1 MAGVWGGAGLDDD
14 ARTAALAALLAEA
27 RIGVAVLDR
36 DLRYLAVN
44 ELLATITGLP
54 ASDHLGRTIDE
65 VVPNLTPEIAVALH
79 RALETGEVVRATVVD
94 SSTPASPDLPRRF
107 EVSYHP
113 LAGADGGFGGL
124 VALVDELTD
133 QSRAMEVLRASEIR
147 YRSLVE
153 ATTSLVWTVVPGEP
167 AHTDWFAAIHADDR
181 ERVSKAWQTAVREGC
196 TFEAEARIHDG
207 ANIRHVVVRA
217 VPVIDDGR
225 IREWVGAST
234 DVTTARRTEAE
245 RGAAS
250 RRATRL
256 GQVAAALAE
265 ARREADVTGVV
276 LEHAMA
282 ALDARGGSISL
293 FEPDGER
300 LRLAVATW
308 PDQDI
313 PAAIVDDPTIDRP
326 TLRAARDLVPV
337 FLADREEFRAE
348 FPTVAELIV
357 GVGDEALASVPL
369 LVHGQCLGA
378 LSLTWE
384 VARSFSAEDRQFL
397 AALADTCAQAIER
410 ARLQERE
417 HRVAETLQLAL
428 LPERLADPAGTRS
441 AARYLPGTDGVA
453 VGGDWYD
460 LFDLDDR
467 RIGIVLG
474 DVAGKG
480 VAAAAVMGRLR
491 NALRAYATSIDG
503 PADVLARVDDFAAR
517 FGNDDLATIVY
528 AVLDTGTGELRY
540 SSAGHLP
547 PLAIRAD
554 GWSGYLQGEPDL
566 PVGVSGPG
574 TRTEHR
580 VRLSPGSTLVLYSD
594 GLVEDRR
601 RSIDD
606 GMALL
611 TSVAGTTSGAGAE
624 ETCARLVQALVGD
637 TGGDDDVAVLVLEWD
652 GPPAADRCSAVLPP
666 VVASARRAR
675 ALVTEQLEQWGE
687 TDLVETAQL
696 CVSEIVTNAVV
707 HAGTPVHLEV
717 QLLADRVRVEV
728 GDGGAAPPEKVDADD
743 EDVHGRGIAIVEMLS
758 AAWGVEPLDDGKC
771 VWFELERSTS
781 GAS

>member
-1 MAGVWGGAGLDDD
+1 MAGVWGGAGLDDT
-14 ARTAALAALLAEA
+14 ARAAALAAILESVP
-27 RIGVAVLDR
+27 IGVALLDR
-36 DLRYLAVN
+36 ELRYLAVN
-44 ELLATITGLP
+44 ELLASFVGLS
-54 ASDHLGRTIDE
+54 AADHIGRTIHQ
-65 VVPNLTPEIAVALH
+65 VVPTLTPEVEAAL
-79 RALETGEVVRATVVD
+79 REAMSTGAPVRGIVIE
-94 SSTPASPDLPRRF
+94 SPTPASPDLVRRF
-107 EVSYHP
+107 EVSFHP
-113 LAGADGGFGGL
+113 LVGGDGEIAGL
-124 VALVDELTD
+124 VSLVNERTD
-133 QSRAMEVLRASEIR
+133 QARAMAVLRASELR

-153 ATTSLVWTVVPGEP
+153 ATTSVIWTVVPGEP
-167 AHTDWFAAIHADDR
+167 EHTDWFEAIHADDR
-181 ERVSKAWQTAVREGC
+181 DRVSSEWLAARTEGR
-196 TFEAEARIHDG
+196 TFEAEVRIHVG
-207 ANIRHVVVRA
+207 AGLRQVVVRA
-217 VPVIDDGR
+217 VPVIEDGR
-225 IREWVGAST
+225 VREWVGTST
-234 DVTTARRTEAE
+234 DVTATRRTEAE
-245 RGAAS
+245 REAAS

-300 LRLAVATW
+300 LRSAVATW
-308 PDQDI
+308 PDHEV
-313 PAAIVDDPTIDRP
+313 PSALLRDPTIDRP
-326 TLRAARDLVPV
+326 TVRAARDLVPV
-337 FLADREEFRAE
+337 FLADRDEFMAE
-348 FPTVAELIV
+348 FPTVAELIA

-384 VARSFSAEDRQFL
+384 EARPFSAEDRQFL

-428 LPERLADPAGTRS
+428 LPERLADPTGTRS

-460 LFDLDDR
+460 LFDLGDR

-554 GWSGYLQGEPDL
+554 GWSGFLQGEPDL

-580 VRLSPGSTLVLYSD
+580 VRLSNGSTLVLYSD

-601 RSIDD
+601 RSIDE

-611 TSVAGTTSGAGAE
+611 TSIASTTSGVGAE
-624 ETCARLVQALVGD
+624 ETCARIVQALVGD

-687 TDLVETAQL
+687 GDLIETAQL

-707 HAGTPVHLEV
+707 HAATPVHLEV
-717 QLLADRVRVEV
+717 QLLTDRVRVEV

-743 EDVHGRGIAIVEMLS
+743 EDVHGRGIAIVELLS

-771 VWFELERSTS
+771 VWFELTRATS